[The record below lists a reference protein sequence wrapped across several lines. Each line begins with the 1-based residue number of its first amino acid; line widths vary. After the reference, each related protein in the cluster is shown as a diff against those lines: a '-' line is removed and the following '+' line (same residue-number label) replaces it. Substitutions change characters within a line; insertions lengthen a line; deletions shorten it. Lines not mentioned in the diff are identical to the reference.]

1 MITCFREMSS
11 IDNIGQEPIDPG
23 EAMSS
28 VNEIKAKEENASD
41 DHGKWGHNLDVL
53 FACIS
58 ATACLGNVW
67 RFPYLCFRNGGGW
80 VLFIVVHYH
89 AGITIMLI

>member
-1 MITCFREMSS
+1 MSS
-11 IDNIGQEPIDPG
+11 TDPIGQLPINPRQ
-23 EAMSS
+23 AVSN
-28 VNEIKAKEENASD
+28 VNEIKATENASD
-41 DHGKWGHNLDVL
+41 DRGKWGHNLDVL

-80 VLFIVVHYH
+80 ILFIDVHYH
-89 AGITIMLI
+89 TGSTIMLI